1 MTALPTKKYIS
12 PEEYLATER
21 DALEKHEYLNGEI
34 FAMAGAK
41 MAHVRI
47 CGNLSASLV
56 QQLRNRDC
64 QPFQSDLRTHIPT
77 TGLYTYPD
85 ITVVCGKPELVPDG
99 YLDTLLNPTLIIEV
113 LSPSTAEYDRG
124 AKFDHYKTIDSLK
137 EYVLV
142 WQAKKRVA
150 RHTRRDDD
158 SWVLTDFIG
167 DDSEIELVSI
177 GCVLSMADIY
187 EKVENLPPQ

>member
-1 MTALPTKKYIS
+1 MS
-12 PEEYLATER
+12 
-21 DALEKHEYLNGEI
+21 G
-34 FAMAGAK
+34 
-41 MAHVRI
+41 
-47 CGNLSASLV
+47 
-56 QQLRNRDC
+56 RDC
-64 QPFQSDLRTHIPT
+64 QAFQSDFRTHVPA

-85 ITVVCGKPELVPDG
+85 ITVVCGKVELVPDG
-99 YLDTLLNPTLIIEV
+99 FLDTLLNPSLIIEV

-142 WQAKKRVA
+142 WQEKKRVA
-150 RHTRRDDD
+150 RYTRLDDN

-167 DDSEIELVSI
+167 DDSQIELVSI

-187 EKVENLPPQ
+187 EKVENLSPQ

>member
-41 MAHVRI
+41 IAHVQI
-47 CGNLSASLV
+47 CGNLVVSLGN
-56 QQLRNRDC
+56 QLKDSNC
-64 QPFQSDLRTHIPT
+64 QAFQSDLRTHIPT

-85 ITVVCGKPELVPDG
+85 IIVVCGKAELVPDG
-99 YLDTLLNPTLIIEV
+99 YLDTLLNPTVIIEV

-187 EKVENLPPQ
+187 EKVENLPPR